1 MKGSRRWLSFL
12 MARGALWCA
21 WYCAMLGLCWAGGVW
36 LIVDRA
42 LAADSGKASS
52 KFVQGAAGLSVGVLN
67 RRDYGEGTATRL
79 FFEPVFH
86 SYFALP
92 VTQLYA
98 KASLQFGY
106 RWQQPEM
113 PQAIRVEET
122 DIYGAF
128 GGGLV
133 WDWILPTSLTGGSEF
148 VRRTITLKTASPID
162 VPRDEVSDTETL
174 LGWYGQFGFG
184 ISMLRGFLLFE
195 PFFRYRWFGDDAREG
210 WGYGLETTFR
220 IF

>member
-1 MKGSRRWLSFL
+1 MKGSRRWLRSL
-12 MARGALWCA
+12 ETQGVVWCA
-21 WYCAMLGLCWAGGVW
+21 WGCAMFVVGWAGGSLVTG
-36 LIVDRA
+36 DRA
-42 LAADSGKASS
+42 LAADQGGQSS
-52 KFVQGAAGLSVGVLN
+52 KFVQGAAGLSVGVLS

-92 VTQLYA
+92 VNQLYA
-98 KASLQFGY
+98 RASFQFGY

-122 DIYGAF
+122 DIYGAL

-133 WDWILPTSLTGGSEF
+133 WDWIVTTSLSGGPEF
-148 VRRTITLKTASPID
+148 VRRTITLKTAAPID
-162 VPRDEVSDTETL
+162 VPKDAVSDTEML
-174 LGWYGQFGFG
+174 LGWYAQTGFG

-210 WGYGLETTFR
+210 WGYGLETTFQ